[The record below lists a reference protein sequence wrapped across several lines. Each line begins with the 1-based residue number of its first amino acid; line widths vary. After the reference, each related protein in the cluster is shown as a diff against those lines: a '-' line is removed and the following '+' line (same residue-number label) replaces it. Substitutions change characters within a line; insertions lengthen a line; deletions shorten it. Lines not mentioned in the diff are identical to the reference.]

1 MFSLFALGG
10 LIELCIFYGVLKIPI
25 QSEFLFNMIAL
36 FAELFLFLFHL
47 HGRSSLDVYLHLLL
61 CGMIVLA
68 IGISFAEL
76 VSPHEPIYGLVRNWT
91 ILMQGTWFWQVGAI
105 LYPKFSWMPTWDQT
119 ATESIPAATNL
130 FAYHMLANFF
140 AIILIALLVAMH
152 TKIGLMSDETMKRNL
167 STAVAV
173 TMRRECQRDH
183 HQAQTDSQ
191 QHFITDN
198 DSEEIEMWN
207 CHRSG
212 THANAE
218 STNVQRNIK

>member
-1 MFSLFALGG
+1 ML
-10 LIELCIFYGVLKIPI
+10 
-25 QSEFLFNMIAL
+25 AL
-36 FAELFLFLFHL
+36 FGELFLFLFHL
-47 HGRSSLDVYLHLLL
+47 HGRSPLDTHLHLLL
-61 CGMIVLA
+61 VGMMLVAIVML
-68 IGISFAEL
+68 IFEL
-76 VSPHEPIYGLVRNWT
+76 LIPHESIYGLVRCWT
-91 ILMQGTWFWQVGAI
+91 FLMQGTWLWQVGAI